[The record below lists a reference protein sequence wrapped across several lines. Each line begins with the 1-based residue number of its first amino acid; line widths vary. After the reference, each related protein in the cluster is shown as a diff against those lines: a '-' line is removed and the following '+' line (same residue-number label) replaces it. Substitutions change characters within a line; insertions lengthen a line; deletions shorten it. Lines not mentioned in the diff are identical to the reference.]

1 MSDINLASK
10 ITDSE
15 LEVMKLLWRAKD
27 ALPVTEIRE
36 QLQGS
41 KGWEPATIKTLISRL
56 VSKGVVRQEKRNVYY
71 YSPVITEKEYSS
83 WATKD
88 LITRIYNGKV
98 SLLAFAMDDEVGDA
112 LLRLD
117 DFGTVV
123 ATVTEAETDATVGV
137 DG

>member
-1 MSDINLASK
+1 MSDILASK

-27 ALPVTEIRE
+27 ALPVTDIRE
-36 QLQGS
+36 QLHGS
-41 KGWEPATIKTLISRL
+41 KGWEPATIKTLVSRL

-88 LITRIYNGKV
+88 LITRIYNGKASDLIASLV
-98 SLLAFAMDDEVGDA
+98 SSNGLSQDDIAE
-112 LLRLD
+112 LREM
-117 DFGTVV
+117 FKV
-123 ATVTEAETDATVGV
+123 EE
-137 DG
+137 